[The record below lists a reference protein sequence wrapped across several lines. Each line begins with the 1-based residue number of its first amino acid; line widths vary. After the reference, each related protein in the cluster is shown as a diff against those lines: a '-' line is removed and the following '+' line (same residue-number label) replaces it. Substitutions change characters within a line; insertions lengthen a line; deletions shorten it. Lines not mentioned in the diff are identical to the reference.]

1 MIADA
6 ESLRS
11 ESFEQVGSLIER
23 DVEPILDR
31 WQQCAAAEQPR
42 ARRLHHA
49 ALRDHL
55 PELLR
60 GLGAALAA
68 DAAGPTN
75 GHAHAA
81 ETHGRQRW
89 EEGWSLEEVV
99 RDYQILRRVLLEHL
113 DGQLGRPVTLR
124 ENLAVGLA
132 LDEAIADSVGRF
144 VRHREDA
151 VRRVEQAEADRLR
164 EHAAELAAAE
174 RHKDEFLAVLGHELR
189 NPLGPVSN
197 AVHMLRQRPDA
208 PTVAWAGDLMARQLR
223 HLTRLVD
230 DLLDTSRLA
239 RGKLS
244 LQRERVDLA
253 GLVRTAVGDRR
264 RLFDDGGRQLNLDVP
279 AEPVWVRGDADRLAQ
294 VLDNL
299 LGNAHKFTAAGG
311 RVSVRLA
318 VDPAAKL
325 ATVTVADTGVGI
337 PAEQLPHVFQRYR
350 QAHADPDRLN
360 GGLGL
365 GLALVKG
372 LVELHG
378 GTVAAAS
385 GGPGAGATFAVE
397 LPLDLAEPPAALA
410 AGPKPKV
417 LVIEDNRD
425 GADSLAVLLRLFG
438 FDARVA
444 YSGPAGIAAAQVDPP
459 AVVLLD
465 LGMPGMDGYAV
476 AAALRADPA
485 TAGACLV
492 AVSGHGGEKA
502 RQRSAEAGFARHVLK
517 PVEPEEIRAL
527 LTELTKSR

>member
-299 LGNAHKFTAAGG
+299 LGNAH
-311 RVSVRLA
+311 
-318 VDPAAKL
+318 
-325 ATVTVADTGVGI
+325 
-337 PAEQLPHVFQRYR
+337 
-350 QAHADPDRLN
+350 
-360 GGLGL
+360 
-365 GLALVKG
+365 
-372 LVELHG
+372 
-378 GTVAAAS
+378 
-385 GGPGAGATFAVE
+385 
-397 LPLDLAEPPAALA
+397 
-410 AGPKPKV
+410 
-417 LVIEDNRD
+417 
-425 GADSLAVLLRLFG
+425 
-438 FDARVA
+438 
-444 YSGPAGIAAAQVDPP
+444 
-459 AVVLLD
+459 
-465 LGMPGMDGYAV
+465 
-476 AAALRADPA
+476 
-485 TAGACLV
+485 
-492 AVSGHGGEKA
+492 
-502 RQRSAEAGFARHVLK
+502 
-517 PVEPEEIRAL
+517 
-527 LTELTKSR
+527 